1 MIRFVSDAGRPRPT
15 LEEVAAAAGVSR
27 GTASRVVNGSE
38 HVSQNARTAVLD
50 AIARLGYVPNL
61 AARSLVTRRANSI
74 ALVVSEPESR
84 VFSEPFFAGLLRGVS
99 QELSG
104 SGLQLVLVMAWTAKE
119 HDQIEQYVRNGH
131 VDGVLLVSVHGDDPL
146 PRRLVEF
153 GAPVMMAGRPLS
165 AEHTGLAESPIS
177 YVDCDNV
184 GGAKAATNHLY
195 AQGRRRI
202 AAICGPP
209 DLAASVDRL
218 AGYRAALRNRR
229 SVPRDL
235 VAAGDFSLASGEHAM
250 ATLLERDPH
259 LDAVFAAS
267 DPMAIGALRALRA
280 AGRRVP
286 DDVAVIGFDNS
297 EAAAHTE
304 PPLTSV
310 HQPVNLMGRELVRAL
325 LDQIATGRSET
336 RQTVLP
342 TELIIRESA

>member
-1 MIRFVSDAGRPRPT
+1 MSDAGRPRPT

-38 HVSQNARTAVLD
+38 HVSQSAKTAVLD

-61 AARSLVTRRANSI
+61 AARSLVTRRADSI

-99 QELSG
+99 QELAG
-104 SGLQLVLVMAWTAKE
+104 SGLQLVLVMAWTTKE

-165 AEHTGLAESPIS
+165 ADSPIS
-177 YVDCDNV
+177 FVDCDNV
-184 GGAKAATNHLY
+184 GGAQAATNHLY

-218 AGYRAALRNRR
+218 TGYRAALRNRR

-310 HQPVNLMGRELVRAL
+310 HQPVSLMGRELVRAL
-325 LDQIATGRSET
+325 LEQIATGRSEST
-336 RQTVLP
+336 RTVRTVLP